1 MPETAPV
8 APEELFRWER
18 AICKSLKYFS
28 DTLRVPK
35 NGEESGI
42 KQNPRWTFASSGS
55 CTVLPDHLQS
65 LDALNAAGLVGKDLD
80 EAGIR
85 TWLANKAGKECA
97 VGRVRGLPS
106 HWTVV
111 QDGNCPLRDNEQPL
125 LISSIREG
133 EKVTYLQK
141 SVVVPLH
148 EEGQAEALAAQDVLV
163 VALVM
168 LPGSTKFS
176 MENSIYT

>member
-1 MPETAPV
+1 MGAV
-8 APEELFRWER
+8 SSKAWVLFRYSKTPSVLEE
-18 AICKSLKYFS
+18 
-28 DTLRVPK
+28 
-35 NGEESGI
+35 GEGI
-42 KQNPRWTFASSGS
+42 KHNPRWTFASSGS

-65 LDALNAAGLVGKDLD
+65 LDALTAAGLVGKDLD

-85 TWLANKAGKECA
+85 TWLADKAGKECA

-133 EKVTYLQK
+133 ENVTYLQK
-141 SVVVPLH
+141 SVVVPLY
-148 EEGQAEALAAQDVLV
+148 EEGQAETLAAQDVLV

-168 LPGSTKFS
+168 LPGWTKFS
-176 MENSIYT
+176 VSANSCVMNRQEGT